1 MFGFEPCCCYERI
14 RTDLEGV
21 VVRIDPDQI
30 RTRQHLTQ
38 LLERLYHEGGW
49 SLHRLAEA
57 AGLSPATV
65 QAVITGAT
73 AVPQSHTLTAFVT
86 ACGQQPEPWLRA
98 RGRVV
103 EASKKDH
110 RPAPGPVNLP
120 FRSPGSFV
128 GRIDELALLD
138 EVLGSGRSAVV
149 HAVHGLGG
157 IGKSTLV
164 AHWAATR
171 LADHT
176 LTWWITA
183 DTPAAIDYGLAGLAV
198 ALQPGAA
205 NQPLHVLRAQA
216 VHWLS
221 SNSGWLLVLDNVN
234 TPGDVEPLLARA
246 RGGRILIT
254 SRLSVGWHQITSAT
268 VGLDVFQP
276 DEATALLAR
285 IVTAGRP
292 DADLTWADELCTELG
307 HLPLAVEQ
315 AAAYMYQTRI
325 GPGGYL
331 DLLAR
336 QPAVILDRAGE
347 GADSERTVARV
358 WRVTMDRFADTP
370 LAGQV
375 LRILAWYAPDHLPRA
390 VLDGLANP
398 ARLQDAIGRLAAY
411 NLITL
416 NGDDTL
422 TVHRLVQTVTRT
434 PDPADVH
441 RQPADVRAALHQATD
456 VLRAA
461 LPGDVRAPDAWSTW
475 RSLLPHA
482 MALADHAPED
492 TDSPATA
499 HLFTG
504 IGLFL
509 NDQNASA
516 AIALHQRALDALARA
531 GSRHVQDTL
540 SARNNLAMA
549 YQAAGNVDR
558 AIELYE
564 QLDAEQERILG
575 AEHPNTLA
583 SRNNLAMT
591 YEAAGRL
598 RQAVEL
604 LERTLSEQERT
615 LGADHPSTLNCRNTL
630 AIAYKNSG
638 DLKQAISLYEQ
649 NLAAQER
656 IQGKEHPS
664 TMAFRINLAAAY
676 EAAGDVKRAGALADL
691 TMTDCER
698 VLGADHPYTL
708 AVRNLLGR
716 VHQSA
721 GDLTQAIEVFKRTLA
736 EHEHSLG
743 YDHPQTLVS
752 RNNLAVASHAAGD
765 LGQAIPLFERNR
777 AELERIL
784 GKRHPMTLSCQ
795 SNLALAYRDAG
806 DEDRAAE
813 LLRQTLADGERILG
827 TDHPYVLQARHNL
840 ATVDQKSGDATQ
852 NIEQARQALAG
863 HERVLGPDH
872 PHTLIS
878 RNNLAVAYRA
888 AGDLNQALTLSRQTV
903 ADSERTLGADHPS
916 TLEARNNLAITYLV
930 AGDLGRGIPLLAQT
944 LAGCERVLGS
954 EHPLTRTVR
963 TNAGWFRDWFGLE
976 GQER

>member
-1 MFGFEPCCCYERI
+1 MVP
-14 RTDLEGV
+14 
-21 VVRIDPDQI
+21 IDPDRI
-30 RTRQHLTQ
+30 STRQGLTEQ
-38 LLERLYHEGGW
+38 LARLYHEGGW
-49 SLHRLAEA
+49 SLHRLAGA

-73 AVPQSHTLTAFVT
+73 AIPQGHTLTAFVR

-128 GRIDELALLD
+128 GRVDELALLD
-138 EVLGSGRSAVV
+138 EVMRSGLSAVV

-183 DTPAAIDYGLAGLAV
+183 DTPASIDDGLAGLAV
-198 ALQPGAA
+198 ALQPEAA
-205 NQPLHVLRAQA
+205 DQPLQVLTAQA

-221 SNSGWLLVLDNVN
+221 SNSGWLLILDNVN
-234 TPGDVEPLLARA
+234 APGDVEPLLARA
-246 RGGRILIT
+246 RGGRFLIT

-268 VGLDVFQP
+268 VRLDVFRP
-276 DEATALLAR
+276 DEAAALLAR

-292 DADLTWADELCTELG
+292 DADLTWAAELCTELG

-325 GPGGYL
+325 GTGGYL

-358 WRVTMDRFADTP
+358 WRITMDRFADTP

-375 LRILAWYAPDHLPRA
+375 LRILAWYAPDRLPRA
-390 VLDGLANP
+390 VLDGLADP
-398 ARLQDAIGRLAAY
+398 VRLQDAIGRLAAY
-411 NLITL
+411 SLITL
-416 NGDDTL
+416 NGDETL

-441 RQPADVRAALHQATD
+441 RRPVDVRAALHQATD
-456 VLRAA
+456 LLRTA
-461 LPGDVRAPDAWSTW
+461 LPDDVRSV
-475 RSLLPHA
+475 LPHV
-482 MALADHAPED
+482 MALADHVPED
-492 TDSPATA
+492 TDTPATA

-516 AIALHQRALDALARA
+516 AIALHQRALDALVRA
-531 GSRHVQDTL
+531 GSGHVQDTL

-549 YQAAGNVDR
+549 YQAAGNVDK

-564 QLDAEQERILG
+564 QLDADQERILG
-575 AEHPNTLA
+575 AGHPNTLA

-591 YEAAGRL
+591 YQAAGKLRL
-598 RQAVEL
+598 AVEL
-604 LERTLSEQERT
+604 LERTLSEQERI

-630 AIAYKNSG
+630 AVAYKNSG
-638 DLKQAISLYEQ
+638 DLKRAISLYEQ
-649 NLAAQER
+649 NLAAQDR
-656 IQGKEHPS
+656 VQGKDQSS
-664 TMAFRINLAAAY
+664 TVAFRLNLAAAY
-676 EAAGDVKRAGALADL
+676 EAAGNIKRAGTLAEL

-708 AVRNLLGR
+708 AARNLLGR
-716 VHQSA
+716 ICQSG
-721 GDLTQAIEVFKRTLA
+721 GDLPQAIEVFERTLA

-743 YDHPQTLVS
+743 NDHPQTLVS
-752 RNNLAVASHAAGD
+752 RNNLAAAHQAAGD
-765 LGQAIPLFERNR
+765 LGRAIPLFERNR

-784 GKRHPMTLSCQ
+784 GKDHPITLSCQ

-806 DEDRAAE
+806 DKDRAAE
-813 LLRQTLADGERILG
+813 LLRQTMADGERILG
-827 TDHPYVLQARHNL
+827 TDHPYVLLARHNL
-840 ATVDQKSGDATQ
+840 ATVDQESGDATRI
-852 NIEQARQALAG
+852 IELARQALAE

-878 RNNLAVAYRA
+878 RNNLAVAYRD
-888 AGDLNQALTLSRQTV
+888 AGDLDQALTLSKQTV

-916 TLEARNNLAITYLV
+916 TLEARNNLAITYMV
-930 AGDLGRGIPLLAQT
+930 AGNLWRGIPLLAQT
-944 LAGCERVLGS
+944 LADCERVLGS
-954 EHPLTRTVR
+954 EHPLTNAVR
-963 TNAGWFRDWFGLE
+963 TNAGWYRESG
-976 GQER
+976 RP